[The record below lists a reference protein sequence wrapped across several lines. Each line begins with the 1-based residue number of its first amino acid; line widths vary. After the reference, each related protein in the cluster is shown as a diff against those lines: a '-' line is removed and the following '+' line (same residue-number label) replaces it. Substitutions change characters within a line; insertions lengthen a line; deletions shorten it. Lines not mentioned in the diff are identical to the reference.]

1 MVIKLKKKIII
12 ALSILII
19 PFIFVFIAL
28 KINANNNKNNNNLI
42 IAEPTGSIS
51 KAPYIIHDNESIEY
65 YYDNSSEIKYIEN
78 DPNNYHYYI
87 YSFKGVLQENRPVWL
102 SLKNAKYYNNN
113 FEEVSK
119 EDLVLT
125 NGCIFK
131 IYFEVIL
138 ESYPEQIPSLYVF
151 I

>member
-1 MVIKLKKKIII
+1 
-12 ALSILII
+12 
-19 PFIFVFIAL
+19 
-28 KINANNNKNNNNLI
+28 
-42 IAEPTGSIS
+42 
-51 KAPYIIHDNESIEY
+51 
-65 YYDNSSEIKYIEN
+65 DNSSEIKYVEN

-87 YSFKGVLQENRPVWL
+87 HSIKGVLQENRPVVL
-102 SLKNAKYYNNN
+102 LLKNAKYYNNN

-125 NGCIFK
+125 DGCIFK
-131 IYFEVIL
+131 IYFEIIL

>member
-1 MVIKLKKKIII
+1 MKKKIII

-28 KINANNNKNNNNLI
+28 KINANNNKDKNNNNLI
-42 IAEPTGSIS
+42 ITEPTGTIS

-65 YYDNSSEIKYIEN
+65 YYDNSSEIKYVEN

-87 YSFKGVLQENRPVWL
+87 YSIKGVLQENRPVVL
-102 SLKNAKYYNNN
+102 HLKYAKYYNNN

-125 NGCIFK
+125 DGCIFK
-131 IYFEVIL
+131 IYFETIL

>member
-1 MVIKLKKKIII
+1 MKKKIII

-28 KINANNNKNNNNLI
+28 KINASNNKNKNNKNLI
-42 IAEPTGSIS
+42 IVEPTGTIS

-65 YYDNSSEIKYIEN
+65 YYDNSSEIKYVEN
-78 DPNNYHYYI
+78 DPNYYHYYI
-87 YSFKGVLQENRPVWL
+87 YSIKGVLQENRPVVL
-102 SLKNAKYYNNN
+102 HLKNAKYYNNN

-125 NGCIFK
+125 DGCIFK
-131 IYFEVIL
+131 IFFETIL
-138 ESYPEQIPSLYVF
+138 ESSPEQIPSLYVF

>member
-1 MVIKLKKKIII
+1 MKKKIII

-28 KINANNNKNNNNLI
+28 RINANNNKDNKNNDDRYI
-42 IAEPTGSIS
+42 IAEPTGTIS
-51 KAPYIIHDNESIEY
+51 KVPYIIHDNESIEY
-65 YYDNSSEIKYIEN
+65 YYDNSSEIKYVEN

-87 YSFKGVLQENRPVWL
+87 YKINGEIQENRPVCL

-125 NGCIFK
+125 DGCIFK

>member
-1 MVIKLKKKIII
+1 MKKKIII

-28 KINANNNKNNNNLI
+28 KINANNKDKNNNKLI
-42 IAEPTGSIS
+42 IAEPTGTIS
-51 KAPYIIHDNESIEY
+51 KAPYFIHDNESIEY

-87 YSFKGVLQENRPVWL
+87 YSFKGVLQENRPVDL
-102 SLKNAKYYNNN
+102 HLKNAKYYNNN

-125 NGCIFK
+125 DGCIFK
-131 IYFEVIL
+131 IYFEIIL